1 MMKYKEKQMQLRIIL
16 VEDDPLQAEW
26 IAEEVIWKEFP
37 SAEIKY
43 FDSEYSFFVAE
54 SVIQGWHPTHALL
67 DMLVR
72 YYSIKDL
79 TTKNDEV
86 DPPPHKKPE
95 EAGIRCRDQL
105 RHIEPSCSSMII
117 TVLDVIDENERIQKG
132 SSDFGLKVTQFLKR
146 RVFRN

>member
-1 MMKYKEKQMQLRIIL
+1 MHLRIIL

-43 FDSEYSFFVAE
+43 FDSEYSFFAAE

-79 TTKNDEV
+79 ATINDEV
-86 DPPPHKKPE
+86 GTLQKKPQ
-95 EAGIRCRDQL
+95 EAGIRCRDKL

-117 TVLDVIDENERIQKG
+117 TVLDVKDENERIQKG
-132 SSDFGLKVTQFLKR
+132 SSDFGSKVTQFLKR
-146 RVFRN
+146 RAFGN